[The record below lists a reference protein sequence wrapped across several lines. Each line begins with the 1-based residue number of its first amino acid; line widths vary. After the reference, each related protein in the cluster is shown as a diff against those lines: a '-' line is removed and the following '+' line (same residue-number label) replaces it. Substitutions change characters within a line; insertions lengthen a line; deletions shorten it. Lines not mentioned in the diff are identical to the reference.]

1 MKLDI
6 EVTEAEI
13 SDAIRRKARLA
24 IAEYTEAE
32 WFRNDEIRKKIK
44 QFWNETV
51 DKIIQEELA
60 NSPAVKAK
68 VVKMI
73 EASLQRQV
81 TALMK
86 EKNK

>member
-1 MKLDI
+1 MKLEI
-6 EVTEAEI
+6 EITEAEI

-24 IAEYTEAE
+24 IAEYTEQE

-44 QFWNETV
+44 QFWDVAV

-60 NSPAVKAK
+60 NSDAVKAK

-73 EASLQRQV
+73 EAKLQGQV

-86 EKNK
+86 VKK

>member
-1 MKLDI
+1 MKLEI
-6 EVTEAEI
+6 EITEAEI

-24 IAEYTEAE
+24 IAEYTEQE

-44 QFWNETV
+44 QFWDATV

-60 NSPAVKAK
+60 NSDAVRAK

-73 EASLQRQV
+73 EAKLQGQV

-86 EKNK
+86 VKK